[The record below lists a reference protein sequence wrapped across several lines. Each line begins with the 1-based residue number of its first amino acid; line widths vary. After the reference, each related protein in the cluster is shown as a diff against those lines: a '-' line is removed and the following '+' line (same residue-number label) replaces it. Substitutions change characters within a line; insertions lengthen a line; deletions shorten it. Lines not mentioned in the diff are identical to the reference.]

1 MNGWMT
7 CVSDCMCVSYGSYVF
22 FAGDGV
28 EEVEVDDAEVV
39 ELLDQFDDVSIGQ
52 ADAGLGLLGELE
64 LSLQFQ
70 QFFIHF
76 FFFNFWSETTGVD
89 GICGAREGSGDGDRR
104 FTASDKGRRFL
115 PFWNSLK
122 ALLWGLFR
130 VHFLS

>member
-1 MNGWMT
+1 MLWREREREKGG
-7 CVSDCMCVSYGSYVF
+7 YGSDVF

-76 FFFNFWSETTGVD
+76 FLLIFWSET
-89 GICGAREGSGDGDRR
+89 
-104 FTASDKGRRFL
+104 
-115 PFWNSLK
+115 
-122 ALLWGLFR
+122 
-130 VHFLS
+130 

>member
-1 MNGWMT
+1 M
-7 CVSDCMCVSYGSYVF
+7 
-22 FAGDGV
+22 

-76 FFFNFWSETTGVD
+76 LFIFWSET
-89 GICGAREGSGDGDRR
+89 
-104 FTASDKGRRFL
+104 
-115 PFWNSLK
+115 
-122 ALLWGLFR
+122 
-130 VHFLS
+130 